1 MFKNKWLIFAVA
13 ITILSGC
20 QSTSNKGKKE
30 FDISQQ
36 LMASQKYS
44 EAVSYLELAIQK
56 EPKNEQYKAILS
68 NAKQK
73 ATSQIINEINQV
85 LTSQPLNKSNI
96 DLSKSLLMKAKKI
109 DAQNSLYSQSE
120 SLISSNEA
128 KLLSQV
134 KTLHQNVKSNINNNE
149 WVKANFTIK
158 KLTKLYPNYEDSS
171 LLIQKI
177 KIQGSRFYFNKATD
191 AFVKDDF
198 KHVLENAR
206 KAITIN
212 PTNKKA
218 KQLIENTNKKNNK
231 EYFIKLAEQAKEQL
245 NWEQAYNSCEKV
257 LSYERVNPFCIDLK
271 QIAKTQWSDSLI
283 SQSRQFMTQGYL
295 AKSVDKL
302 KQAQD
307 INSGYEDNKLTALRA
322 SLSQKIDNTATELAE
337 QRKYGSSWYLLRLI
351 TQFNPDYEDLFK
363 KTKIVED
370 AIVERVKKSIAVFD
384 FKSPSYNAD
393 SGVLV
398 ANNLISNLFNSASKD
413 INILERENLKSILE
427 EMKLGQIGV
436 VSESTAQ
443 EMGRIYGI
451 DIAIMGSVLL
461 YKVDATN
468 SKSSKTVRYKVGE
481 EISDN
486 IDYLNWKAMN
496 PNPKKED
503 LRSAPKAKILTPKY
517 EEKEYDVQHMKKV
530 GFIQLSF
537 RIVDVATGANTRV
550 ETIERKKIVED
561 QSNEGIKDA
570 NVKFNPLEIP
580 TDTELL
586 QLMATEVV
594 EELSREVLKPLRNL
608 EKKYFEKGEEFLL
621 KRKENINAIEQFV
634 DAVFDEKLKAS
645 VGSPITSQSN
655 KYLQSIIENHRFN

>member
-1 MFKNKWLIFAVA
+1 MFKNKWLILTVV
-13 ITILSGC
+13 ITILLGC

-36 LMASQKYS
+36 LIASQKYS

-56 EPKNEQYKAILS
+56 EPKNEQYKSVLVDV
-68 NAKQK
+68 KQK
-73 ATSQIINEINQV
+73 AITQLINELNNV
-85 LTSQPLNKSNI
+85 LTSQPLNKSNL
-96 DLSKSLLMKAKKI
+96 DLAKSLLMKAKKI
-109 DAQNSLYSQSE
+109 SSQHSMYAQSQ
-120 SLISSNEA
+120 SLISSNES
-128 KLLSQV
+128 KLVSQV
-134 KTLHQNVKSNINNNE
+134 KKLHQNAKSNIANNE
-149 WVKANFTIK
+149 WVKANFAIK
-158 KLTKLYPNYEDSS
+158 KLSKLYPNYEDSS
-171 LLIQKI
+171 LLKQKI
-177 KIQGSRFYFNKATD
+177 MIQGSRYYFNKATD

-198 KHVLENAR
+198 KVVLENAR
-206 KAITIN
+206 KSITVN
-212 PTNKKA
+212 PNNKKA

-245 NWEQAYNSCEKV
+245 NWQQAYNSCEKV
-257 LSYERVNPFCIDLK
+257 LSYERINPFCIDLK
-271 QIAKTQWSDSLI
+271 QVAKTQWSESLI
-283 SQSRQFMTQGYL
+283 SESRQFMTQGYL
-295 AKSVDKL
+295 AKSVGKL
-302 KQAQD
+302 KQAQE
-307 INSGYEDNKLTALRA
+307 ISSGYEDNKLTALKSA
-322 SLSQKIDNTATELAE
+322 LSERIDNTATELAE

-351 TQFNPDYEDLFK
+351 NEFNPDYEDLFK
-363 KTKIVED
+363 KTKTVED
-370 AIVERVKKSIAVFD
+370 SIVERVKKSIAVFD
-384 FKSPSYNAD
+384 FKSPSYSTD

-461 YKVDATN
+461 YKVDATD
-468 SKSSKTVRYKVGE
+468 SRSSETVRYKVGE

-561 QSNEGIKDA
+561 QSNAGIKDA
-570 NVKFNPLEIP
+570 NVKFDPLEIP

-586 QLMATEVV
+586 QSMATEVV

>member
-1 MFKNKWLIFAVA
+1 MLNKKWVFLVFII
-13 ITILSGC
+13 ITLVGC

-36 LMASQKYS
+36 LMSSNKYA

-56 EPKNEQYKAILS
+56 EPKNPQYKAILAQARS
-68 NAKQK
+68 K
-73 ATSQIINEINQV
+73 AVTQLTNEIKNV
-85 LTSQPLNKSNI
+85 FSSGDLNKTSIETAKN
-96 DLSKSLLMKAKKI
+96 LFNKAKKI
-109 DAQNSLYSQSE
+109 QSQHE
-120 SLISSNEA
+120 SYQTTQSNISNNEA
-128 KLLSQV
+128 ILLNKV
-134 KTLHQNVKSNINNNE
+134 KQLHSNVKSHITNNK
-149 WVKANFTIK
+149 WVNANFSMK
-158 KLTKLYPNYEDSS
+158 KLAKLYANYEDSS
-171 LLIQKI
+171 LLTQKI
-177 KIQGSRFYFNKATD
+177 KIQGGRYYFNLARD
-191 AFVKDDF
+191 AFNQDNF
-198 KHVLENAR
+198 TATLENAR

-212 PTNKKA
+212 PNNKNA

-231 EYFIKLAEQAKEQL
+231 EYFIQVAEKAKAQL
-245 NWEQAYNSCEKV
+245 NWEGAFEACEKV
-257 LSYERVNPFCIDLK
+257 ISYDRINPYCVELM
-271 QIAKTQWSDSLI
+271 QISKTQWTESLV
-283 SQSRQFMTQGYL
+283 SQSRQLMTQGYL
-295 AKSVDKL
+295 AKSADKIIQGQ
-302 KQAQD
+302 K
-307 INSGYEDNKLTALRA
+307 INNGYENAQLTALKN
-322 SLSQKIDNTATELAE
+322 SLSEQIDNTASELMD
-337 QRKYGSSWYLLRLI
+337 QRKYGSAWYLMRLI
-351 TQFNPDYEDLFK
+351 SDFNPDFVDLFK
-363 KTKIVED
+363 KTKHIED

-384 FKSPSYNAD
+384 FKSPSYSTD

-461 YKVDATN
+461 YKVDATD

-503 LRSAPKAKILTPKY
+503 LRSAPKAKIMTPKF

-561 QSNEGIKDA
+561 TSNEGIKDA
-570 NVKFNPLEIP
+570 NVDFDPLEIP

-586 QLMATEVV
+586 QTMATEVV

-608 EKKYFEKGEEFLL
+608 EKTYFENGEEFLL
-621 KRKENINAIEQFV
+621 RRKENINAIEQFV
-634 DAVFDEKLKAS
+634 DAIFDEKLKAV
-645 VGSPITSQSN
+645 VGSPITTQSN
-655 KYLQSIIENHRFN
+655 KYLQSIIENHRF

>member
-1 MFKNKWLIFAVA
+1 M
-13 ITILSGC
+13 
-20 QSTSNKGKKE
+20 
-30 FDISQQ
+30 
-36 LMASQKYS
+36 
-44 EAVSYLELAIQK
+44 
-56 EPKNEQYKAILS
+56 
-68 NAKQK
+68 
-73 ATSQIINEINQV
+73 
-85 LTSQPLNKSNI
+85 
-96 DLSKSLLMKAKKI
+96 
-109 DAQNSLYSQSE
+109 
-120 SLISSNEA
+120 
-128 KLLSQV
+128 
-134 KTLHQNVKSNINNNE
+134 
-149 WVKANFTIK
+149 
-158 KLTKLYPNYEDSS
+158 
-171 LLIQKI
+171 
-177 KIQGSRFYFNKATD
+177 
-191 AFVKDDF
+191 
-198 KHVLENAR
+198 NAR

-307 INSGYEDNKLTALRA
+307 INSGYEDNKLIALRA